1 MPPRDHQ
8 TATAI
13 ARAATAFD
21 GAVLGLGLSICAAS
35 SWVKYFSYSSALRR
49 IHLAPSPSISDLRSL
64 VSSSSSSDGDEGVL
78 VVVRGDVQPRTA
90 VDASTWGSAKS
101 LGALVSQGS
110 GERAVISTQM
120 QTCLYNEWR
129 GIFAWSF
136 DLHAIL
142 AKSSKE
148 QMTTSFKSVPFI
160 LTEGGHWPSYGYVHI
175 NLDGSSHPLPLTTV
189 YHQLHPVQVSPYTLI
204 QAVFGNGY
212 PVALL
217 DEEKILPVG
226 KKITAIGICTAR
238 NGEIEIKSCQELP
251 YFLSEKRKDEIEA
264 ELATSASTLF
274 WSGILLGALSVV
286 VVGYAIYRNWTKWK
300 EWKEMR
306 KRNRELHDQALVQ
319 IGTEEE
325 SGDVPDGELCIICL
339 MRRKRSAFVP
349 CGHLVCCPTCA
360 LTVERD
366 SSPKCPVC
374 RQNIRTSIRIYDS

>member
-1 MPPRDHQ
+1 M
-8 TATAI
+8 
-13 ARAATAFD
+13 
-21 GAVLGLGLSICAAS
+21 
-35 SWVKYFSYSSALRR
+35 
-49 IHLAPSPSISDLRSL
+49 
-64 VSSSSSSDGDEGVL
+64 
-78 VVVRGDVQPRTA
+78 VVRGDVQPRTA